1 MEDNAQNNQI
11 MDSWE
16 ERSGDKSSDIS
27 SALDIIE
34 FILSTDP
41 QESAVSDNENGAGVT
56 RLSTTIHRP
65 DPKSTKTGEENS
77 GPTNE
82 DRQLGTSYK
91 CTAETK
97 DRVVNQEAIQGRNR
111 RGSSSDSRT
120 ETMVIRRITRGSS
133 DPDTGTEIQENLDYN
148 ETREVDKNPT
158 KGKVRQLENVPVKVP
173 RSDAIPPAKSDG
185 NSDDG
190 GSLES
195 ISTPNPRHTS
205 LVTTATPDDEEE
217 LLSKNKRSKRHQ
229 LTNQR
234 DNKEIKKGGR
244 GGDLEA
250 RRYRPSVI
258 QIGPR
263 TRLQRIEEEP
273 EDPQD
278 QHRCRGTNKNTEWV
292 PKEENHILEH
302 PQQQEQQSRGTDSQK
317 SPTISTRTEA
327 NNGIRQIS
335 SRTTSQST
343 EDERRGK
350 KGHRREHSIYR
361 KGDYIITESWC
372 NPICSKIRPV
382 PRQESCMCGECP
394 KQCRYCIEDRFFSG
408 SDDWSIDGSG
418 QQT

>member
-1 MEDNAQNNQI
+1 MEDNVQNNQI

-77 GPTNE
+77 GSTNE

-133 DPDTGTEIQENLDYN
+133 DPDNGTEIQENLDYN

-234 DNKEIKKGGR
+234 DNKEIKKGGERRRFGSTQISTISHPDWTTNPTSKDRR
-244 GGDLEA
+244 GTRGPSRPVQMQRNQQE
-250 RRYRPSVI
+250 YRM
-258 QIGPR
+258 GPKGR
-263 TRLQRIEEEP
+263 ESHPGTSSTTRAAIERNRQP
-273 EDPQD
+273 EIPND
-278 QHRCRGTNKNTEWV
+278 QHTDRSKQWYQTDQLPNNKS
-292 PKEENHILEH
+292 KH
-302 PQQQEQQSRGTDSQK
+302 RR
-317 SPTISTRTEA
+317 RTE
-327 NNGIRQIS
+327 RKE
-335 SRTTSQST
+335 RTQK
-343 EDERRGK
+343 RALNLQ
-350 KGHRREHSIYR
+350 KGRLHYYR
-361 KGDYIITESWC
+361 
-372 NPICSKIRPV
+372 V
-382 PRQESCMCGECP
+382 LV
-394 KQCRYCIEDRFFSG
+394 
-408 SDDWSIDGSG
+408 
-418 QQT
+418 